1 MPPLRWD
8 RTGASEMTNKKDKKA
23 EQDKKIKEDIKKE
36 GDSVEPKDKNALA
49 NIRKRT
55 GAGKEGN
62 GHG

>member
-1 MPPLRWD
+1 
-8 RTGASEMTNKKDKKA
+8 MTNKKDKKA